1 VSPPSGVAA
10 FRGHGFREEQGAGGR
25 LGHENLVH
33 VPVEFLVAEPADRLA
48 VLLDVGDQQHLA
60 PPRKAGLA
68 QMDFDIAE
76 PQGEG
81 DELVLVEMLAVE
93 HQNLVLEP
101 GRLDRLGRRVIE
113 AAEVDAAHL
122 AAKARRQT
130 MNLHSHDDPPRAL
143 GRRN

>member
-1 VSPPSGVAA
+1 
-10 FRGHGFREEQGAGGR
+10 
-25 LGHENLVH
+25 
-33 VPVEFLVAEPADRLA
+33 
-48 VLLDVGDQQHLA
+48 
-60 PPRKAGLA
+60 
-68 QMDFDIAE
+68 MDFDIAE